1 MSLVHCVLKWL
12 IIGPN
17 DAFCIQATTC
27 IQFFFLLICFKRAGH
42 AVPLRLKGSD
52 THAHTQAHTNIHL
65 RLIKCMMTPVVI
77 SLCISYERKSENIQ
91 LVIRKLC
98 PGKMS
103 STFSF
108 LKRNSASSPVHFY
121 SVKFTSI

>member
-1 MSLVHCVLKWL
+1 MSPVHCVLKWL

-52 THAHTQAHTNIHL
+52 TRTRTHTNIHL

-91 LVIRKLC
+91 LIIRKSC
-98 PGKMS
+98 PGKMLS
-103 STFSF
+103 PFSF

-121 SVKFTSI
+121 SAKFTSI